1 MSETRR
7 GLLAV
12 VRTAIAGYATISRR
26 DPSSAQRLLD
36 DYAVRIREPLNS
48 YSGEVIRTV
57 EDGFVLFFPSAL
69 HAIEYA
75 VALQRSIPDQK
86 HATQTNTVFPDSG
99 GYRIRVGADI
109 GEVVWRDGE
118 PEGEALTVAA
128 RIEPLAAAGGI
139 CLTGSLYGQVH
150 NKTDVRFAALGR
162 RELAGGMSA
171 VDLYRVVWPGEA
183 SKPSAPDG
191 ERTRIAV
198 LPFHNI
204 SPDPND
210 TYLTDG
216 MTEELIYTLS
226 KEPRLRVV
234 AHTSVMRFR
243 DRRAT
248 VSEIGRDLRVGT
260 VIEGSIRKAGN
271 RLRITAQ
278 MVDTTTQEP
287 VWSQSYDRDLTDLFG
302 IQSDIAQRI
311 TEQLRGVLVDP
322 VRGIPASHPETG
334 AAPKQRE
341 SVAQEMYLRGKAA
354 WLQWNEDGLDGALD
368 LFRSAVEADP
378 EWALPYSALADT
390 YSLMAQLQLIPSD
403 VGYENARAAAVRAIE
418 LDERLAEAHASLAM
432 IELLSGGDIVR
443 AEAELD
449 LALELNPSLAIARH
463 WRAVVLGA
471 AGKVDDALAESQK
484 AWELDPESPL
494 FQAAAGQ
501 LLETTRFRSEA

>member
-1 MSETRR
+1 MRR

-12 VRTAIAGYATISRR
+12 VRTAIAGYATIARR
-26 DPSSAQRLLD
+26 DPSSVQCVLD
-36 DYAVRIREPLNS
+36 DYNAQIRERLDS

-57 EDGFVLFFPSAL
+57 EDGFVLFFPSSL

-75 VALQRSIPDQK
+75 VALQRSIRDRERS
-86 HATQTNTVFPDSG
+86 AQTNGVLPDSG
-99 GYRIRVGADI
+99 RYRIRVGADI
-109 GEVVWRDGE
+109 GEVVWRDGQ
-118 PEGEALTVAA
+118 PEGDALAVAS

-139 CLTGSLYGQVH
+139 CLTGSLYDQVR

-171 VDLYRVVWPGEA
+171 VDLYQVMWPGET
-183 SKPSAPDG
+183 SNPSRSDG

-226 KEPRLRVV
+226 KEPQLRVV

-243 DRRAT
+243 DRRTT
-248 VSEIGRDLRVGT
+248 VAEIGRDLRVGT
-260 VIEGSIRKAGN
+260 VVEGSIRKAGN
-271 RLRITAQ
+271 RLRITVQ
-278 MVDTTTQEP
+278 MVDTTSQEP
-287 VWSQSYDRDLTDLFG
+287 MWSQSYDRDLTDLFE

-311 TEQLRGVLVDP
+311 TEQLRGVLVEQ
-322 VRGIPASHPETG
+322 VYGVAAQQPEPDE
-334 AAPKQRE
+334 APEQRQ

-354 WLQWNEDGLDGALD
+354 WLQWNEDGLEHALD

-390 YSLMAQLQLIPSD
+390 YSLMAQLQLTPAD
-403 VGYENARAAAVRAIE
+403 VGYENARVAALRAIE

-432 IELLSGGDIVR
+432 IELLSGGDIARV
-443 AEAELD
+443 EAELD

-463 WRAVVLGA
+463 WRSVVLGA

-501 LLETTRFRSEA
+501 LLETTSFQSES